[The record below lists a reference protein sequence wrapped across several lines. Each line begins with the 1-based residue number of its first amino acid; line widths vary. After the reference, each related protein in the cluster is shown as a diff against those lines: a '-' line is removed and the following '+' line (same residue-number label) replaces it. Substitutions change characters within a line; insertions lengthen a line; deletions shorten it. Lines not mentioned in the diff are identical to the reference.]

1 MSQQISFKKESCPE
15 AWVAQ
20 PLQHSDTAKSNTLKG
35 LTIKGL
41 APQISI
47 FDANSGVS

>member
-1 MSQQISFKKESCPE
+1 MSQQISLKRESRPE

-35 LTIKGL
+35 LTKGL

-47 FDANSGVS
+47 FDANPGVR